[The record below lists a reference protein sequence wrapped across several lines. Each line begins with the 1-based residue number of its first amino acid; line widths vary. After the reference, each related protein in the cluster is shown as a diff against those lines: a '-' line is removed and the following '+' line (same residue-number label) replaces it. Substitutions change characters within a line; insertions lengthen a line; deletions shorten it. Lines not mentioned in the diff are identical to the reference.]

1 MIGDNNTQNPSTTG
15 KLAKSITAIILAFI
29 GILGSVQLLKD
40 HSISEVI
47 FVGLCSLSS
56 IIGLFIG
63 FIERIKVLSLKDLK
77 LTLHKIEDSKKEIK
91 DLALAVADLV
101 EAASAGSIVT
111 EDYDDTK
118 FKDSLKRV
126 REI

>member
-15 KLAKSITAIILAFI
+15 KLAKSITVIILAFI

-63 FIERIKVLSLKDLK
+63 FIERIKILSLKDLK
-77 LTLHKIEDSKKEIK
+77 LTLHKIDDSKKEIK

-126 REI
+126 RQI

>member
-1 MIGDNNTQNPSTTG
+1 MIGDNNTQTPNTMG
-15 KLAKSITAIILAFI
+15 KLVRSITAIILAFI
-29 GILGSVQLLKD
+29 GIFGSVQLLKD
-40 HSISEVI
+40 HSISEVT
-47 FVGLCSLSS
+47 FVGLCSLCC
-56 IIGLFIG
+56 IISLFIG
-63 FIERIKVLSLKDLK
+63 FIERIKILSLKDLK

-91 DLALAVADLV
+91 ALALAVADLV

-111 EDYDDTK
+111 EDYNDTK